1 MKHHTK
7 QATDSINFTILV
19 SSTSDSVSRQ
29 NRLSKINKEC
39 REEDEKRFG
48 PATLNIMDLI
58 ENFVSMYLGI
68 NLQ

>member
-7 QATDSINFTILV
+7 QAKDSINFTILV
-19 SSTSDSVSRQ
+19 SSTSDSVS
-29 NRLSKINKEC
+29 

-58 ENFVSMYLGI
+58 ENVCSMYLGI